1 MFRGEKEKEMGE
13 TMVEI
18 SAFTLSPQSCF
29 YRTRLMG
36 IAMGAIADDVALQK
50 LMVYPVPML
59 KGKGLP

>member
-1 MFRGEKEKEMGE
+1 
-13 TMVEI
+13 MVEI